1 MADNDRKEEHIT
13 KLDTRANRIIKYIN
27 FYKKKKKKQ
36 KNINLNVFKL
46 QPV

>member
-36 KNINLNVFKL
+36 NINLNVFKS